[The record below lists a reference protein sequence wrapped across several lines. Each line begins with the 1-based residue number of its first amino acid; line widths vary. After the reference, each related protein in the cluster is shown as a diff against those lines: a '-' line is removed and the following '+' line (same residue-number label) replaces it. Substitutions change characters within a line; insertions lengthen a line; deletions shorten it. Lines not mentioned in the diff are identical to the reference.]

1 MFFYCLITITLFI
14 LSICGVFLSHKNIIL
29 VLMSIELMLLS
40 INLNF
45 ILFSH
50 YLIDIQ
56 GFFFSFLILTIAA
69 AESAIGLSFLVSY
82 HRFFNK

>member
-1 MFFYCLITITLFI
+1 MFFYLLTTLALFI

-29 VLMSIELMLLS
+29 ILMSIELMLLS

-45 ILFSH
+45 ILFSI
-50 YLIDIQ
+50 YLVDLT
-56 GFFFSFLILTIAA
+56 GFFFSFLVLTIAA

-82 HRFFNK
+82 HRFFNR